1 MAFISSELAA
11 VLAGVKDFTPAA
23 ALAVEAALRNL
34 DGIRL
39 LIMSLR
45 RAALAARGRG
55 EDDGREEKVREEAG
69 GGGRG
74 CGRGGGRE
82 VGISHY

>member
-45 RAALAARGRG
+45 RVATLS
-55 EDDGREEKVREEAG
+55 D
-69 GGGRG
+69 
-74 CGRGGGRE
+74 
-82 VGISHY
+82 HYHRTPRAIIAIPYTG

>member
-1 MAFISSELAA
+1 
-11 VLAGVKDFTPAA
+11 VKDFTPAA

-45 RAALAARGRG
+45 RAALAACGRR
-55 EDDGREEKVREEAG
+55 EDDGREGDAEEEEEE
-69 GGGRG
+69 R
-74 CGRGGGRE
+74 
-82 VGISHY
+82 